1 MAGGAE
7 MDDRNRGQDEAG
19 SQKGIVDAAAAER
32 TLTVDLG
39 ERSYPI
45 YIGAGLLRRAGAL
58 FAERGFPKK
67 SPVLLVTD
75 AAIAP
80 LYAQTVEQSLSDAGY
95 AVSRAVVPSGEASK
109 SLAQFEELITAAL
122 EAGLDRK
129 STIVALGGGVVGD
142 LAGFAAAS
150 YMRGVR
156 FVQMPT
162 TILAHDSSV
171 GGKVAVNHRLAKNI
185 IGAFYQPEF
194 VLYDLDTL
202 RSLPPREVR
211 AGLAEVV
218 KHGLIWDAGFAD
230 WCDRNADKLLALD
243 PDALGYA
250 LYEGCKVKAAVV
262 SRDERENDLRAILN
276 LGHTIGHALEAVA
289 GYGQL
294 LHGEAIA
301 IGMVGSARL
310 ARRFG
315 YEGTIEAETER
326 LLSKV
331 GLPVRIPAGI
341 DPDAVMKAMSH
352 DKKFSEGKMVFV
364 VPTAIGRVEIR
375 GDVPVEWVK
384 EIVAQLREGSEEA

>member
-1 MAGGAE
+1 MAGRANMGDRHPAQAGA
-7 MDDRNRGQDEAG
+7 DGH
-19 SQKGIVDAAAAER
+19 AAANVPAGER

-45 YIGAGLLRRAGAL
+45 HIGSGLLRRAGAL
-58 FAERGFPKK
+58 FAERGLTKK

-75 AAIAP
+75 AAIAQM
-80 LYAQTVEQSLSDAGY
+80 YAPVVEQSLREAGY
-95 AVSRAVVPSGEASK
+95 TVALAVVPSGEGSK
-109 SLAQFEELITAAL
+109 SLDQFEALITAAL

-129 STIVALGGGVVGD
+129 STIAALGGGVVGD

-218 KHGLIWDAGFAD
+218 KHGLIWDAEFTS
-230 WCDRNADKLLALD
+230 WCDMNAEKLLALD
-243 PDALGYA
+243 PDALGHA

-310 ARRFG
+310 AQRFG
-315 YEGTIEAETER
+315 YDAEIERETER
-326 LLSKV
+326 LLAKF

-352 DKKFSEGKMVFV
+352 DKKFSEGQMVFV
-364 VPTAIGRVEIR
+364 VPTAIGSVEIR
-375 GDVPVEWVK
+375 SDVPVAWVK
-384 EIVAQLREGSEEA
+384 EIVAQLREGNG

>member
-1 MAGGAE
+1 MAGENIGRRQL
-7 MDDRNRGQDEAG
+7 M
-19 SQKGIVDAAAAER
+19 
-32 TLTVDLG
+32 VDLG

-45 YIGAGLLRRAGAL
+45 LIGPGLLDEAGAL
-58 FAERGFPKK
+58 FAERGFPVK

-75 AAIAP
+75 TAIAD
-80 LYAQTVEQSLSDAGY
+80 LYAPKVERSLEAAGY
-95 AVSRAVVPSGEASK
+95 RVRRAVVPSGEATK
-109 SLAQFEELITAAL
+109 SLEQFDELITAAL
-122 EAGLDRK
+122 EAGCDRK
-129 STIVALGGGVVGD
+129 SVVVALGGGVVGD
-142 LAGFAAAS
+142 LAGFVAAC

-218 KHGLIWDAGFAD
+218 KHGLIW
-230 WCDRNADKLLALD
+230 NADFVAWCEKHAERLLALD

-250 LYEGCKVKAAVV
+250 LHEGCKVKAEVV

-276 LGHTIGHALEAVA
+276 LGHTIGHALENVA

-301 IGMVGSARL
+301 IGMVGAARL
-310 ARRFG
+310 AERFG
-315 YEGTIEAETER
+315 YSAAIAADTER
-326 LLSKV
+326 ILRKF
-331 GLPVRIPAGI
+331 GLPVRIPADI
-341 DPDAVMKAMSH
+341 DLDRMMQAMQH
-352 DKKFSEGKMVFV
+352 DKKFSGGNTVFI
-364 VPTAIGRVEIR
+364 VPTAIGQVEIR
-375 GDVPVEWVK
+375 RDVPAAWVR
-384 EIVAQLREGSEEA
+384 EIAQQLQEGSGPS

>member
-1 MAGGAE
+1 MAGE
-7 MDDRNRGQDEAG
+7 KESRRRELM
-19 SQKGIVDAAAAER
+19 
-32 TLTVDLG
+32 VDLG

-45 YIGAGLLRRAGAL
+45 LIGPGLLSEAGRL
-58 FAERGFPKK
+58 FAEKGFPVDA
-67 SPVLLVTD
+67 PILVVTD
-75 AAIAP
+75 TSIADRYAP
-80 LYAQTVEQSLSDAGY
+80 LAEESLRAAGY
-95 AVSRAVVPSGEASK
+95 RVRCAVVPSGESSK
-109 SLAQFEELITAAL
+109 SLERFEELITAAL

-142 LAGFAAAS
+142 LAGFAAAC
-150 YMRGVR
+150 YMRGIR

-171 GGKVAVNHRLAKNI
+171 GGKVAVNHKLAKNI

-211 AGLAEVV
+211 AGLSEVI
-218 KHGLIWDAGFAD
+218 KHGLIWNADFAA
-230 WCDRNADKLLALD
+230 WCDEHAEKLLALD

-262 SRDERENDLRAILN
+262 SRDEREQDLRAILN

-294 LHGEAIA
+294 LHGEAIS
-301 IGMVGSARL
+301 IGMVGSAML
-310 ARRFG
+310 AARFG
-315 YEGTIEAETER
+315 YDSSIAAETER
-326 LLSKV
+326 LMRKF

-341 DPDAVMKAMSH
+341 DPGAVMMAMQH
-352 DKKFSEGKMVFV
+352 DKKFTEGKMVFV
-364 VPTAIGRVEIR
+364 VPKAIGQVEIR
-375 GDVPVEWVK
+375 RDVPAAWVR
-384 EIVAQLREGSEEA
+384 EIVEQLREGSGQA